1 MKVLESFKIFWLLA
15 DLLKICVWVYSHVGM
30 YRYSSV
36 ARGDMFPHST
46 QTCTKSTK
54 LYSALPERLPNILR
68 FNRRFSDES
77 TLTSLHS
84 QRSSYFSQHHPWP
97 YYSFDTLHGFNY
109 IALLKKPLPFFAFL
123 IAQIV
128 CPHSE
133 VWSPSGHGTRPITF
147 HHFLLFCDIVC
158 SFIIQN
164 CALCFH
170 QTRDLWPKFHPQIQ
184 ILFSDGELSQLFT
197 LWYYLSSQLPVH
209 VSVHNSHFLIAIPD
223 VWEVISFW
231 IASTQVSS

>member
-1 MKVLESFKIFWLLA
+1 MLLWNTECKYSIVTFHTWKFRPSPRWQSSWGSNIYWVSFVMKVLESFKIFWLSV
-15 DLLKICVWVYSHVGM
+15 DLLRKSVCGCIVIVGM

-36 ARGDMFPHST
+36 AWGDMFPHST
-46 QTCTKSTK
+46 QTCIKSTE

-77 TLTSLHS
+77 TLTSLHP

-109 IALLKKPLPFFAFL
+109 IALLKKPLPFFALL

-128 CPHSE
+128 YPHSE
-133 VWSPSGHGTRPITF
+133 VWSPSGHGTQPITF

-158 SFIIQN
+158 SFIIPN
-164 CALCFH
+164 CVLCFH
-170 QTRDLWPKFHPQIQ
+170 QTRDLWPK
-184 ILFSDGELSQLFT
+184 
-197 LWYYLSSQLPVH
+197 
-209 VSVHNSHFLIAIPD
+209 
-223 VWEVISFW
+223 
-231 IASTQVSS
+231 